1 MLLKNPAGGMPRVC
15 DTAYISESAVI
26 IGNVEIKGDVY
37 IAPNTTIRADEPGS
51 AIKIESGCNIQDN
64 VVIHALGG
72 SAVVAGKNTSLAHG
86 CIVHGPCT
94 LGENCFIGFGSVV
107 FNCMLGDHC
116 VILHRTLV
124 KNVKISTRR
133 LIEDGAVVNKQC
145 IADCLGEVTADI
157 SDFVGRV
164 VRTNLVLTRS
174 YYKLGR
180 DSRSIS
186 AFRSVIISNSYK
198 I

>member
-15 DTAYISESAVI
+15 DTAYVSESAVI

-51 AIKIESGCNIQDN
+51 AIIIESGCNIQDN

-72 SAVVAGKNTSLAHG
+72 SAVVVGKNTSLAHG

-94 LGENCFIGFGSVV
+94 LGIKCFIGFGSVV
-107 FNCMLGDHC
+107 FNCTLGDDC

-124 KNVKISTRR
+124 KDVIISTRR
-133 LIEDGAVVNKQC
+133 LIEDGAVVNKQG
-145 IADCLGEVTADI
+145 IADCLGEVTMDI
-157 SDFVGRV
+157 SNFVGRV
-164 VRTNLVLTRS
+164 MSTNLVLAKS
-174 YYKLGR
+174 YSKLSR
-180 DSRSIS
+180 DSRSCRIQ
-186 AFRSVIISNSYK
+186 Y
-198 I
+198 